1 MDPSGSP
8 FRRPP
13 PRPAFRPRRS
23 GFGPVPAA
31 SLTADAG
38 SARAARGGSR
48 RVSRESRTRALRLR
62 AGALYLVAA
71 LTLLDA
77 ALSFGAHDPG
87 VIVGLGLTRAVA
99 GAAPGAWMGVLFV
112 VGFAFLGLLAQ
123 RRRLWAFALGAAL
136 YALDGLI
143 VVAAHDWVAV
153 AIHTAV
159 LVMMV
164 RGLDAGRWR
173 SSPP

>member
-1 MDPSGSP
+1 MDPNGSP

-31 SLTADAG
+31 SLAADTRSGRSRGVAR
-38 SARAARGGSR
+38 SARGRAR
-48 RVSRESRTRALRLR
+48 RLG
-62 AGALYLVAA
+62 AGAFYVVAA

-77 ALSFGAHDPG
+77 TLAFAWHDPG
-87 VIVGLGLTRAVA
+87 VIIGLGLTRWVA
-99 GAAPGAWMGVLFV
+99 GATQVAWMALPFA
-112 VGFAFLGLLAQ
+112 VGFLLLGLLAQ
-123 RRRLWAFALGAAL
+123 RGRLGAFMIGAAV

-153 AIHTAV
+153 AIHTVV
-159 LVMMV
+159 LVMIV
-164 RGLDAGRWR
+164 RGLDAGRR
-173 SSPP
+173 F

>member
-1 MDPSGSP
+1 MEPNGSP

-31 SLTADAG
+31 PLTADAT
-38 SARAARGGSR
+38 SVPAARGRGRGR
-48 RVSRESRTRALRLR
+48 RVARGVRPRSYRLA
-62 AGALYLVAA
+62 AGAFYVVAA

-77 ALSFGAHDPG
+77 ALSVTSHDPG
-87 VIVGLGLTRAVA
+87 VIMGLGLLRWATGAPPVA
-99 GAAPGAWMGVLFV
+99 WMAAPFIL
-112 VGFAFLGLLAQ
+112 GFLLGGLLVQ
-123 RRRLWAFALGAAL
+123 RGRLWMFALGAAV

-153 AIHTAV
+153 AIHTV
-159 LVMMV
+159 LLALMV
-164 RGLDAGRWR
+164 RGLDAGRR
-173 SSPP
+173 L